1 MKNQDGSLMARP
13 KSATHYVVEEVGSMS
28 TMVMERL
35 RDTGLELSE
44 ACYDLT
50 MERDAIALA

>member
-1 MKNQDGSLMARP
+1 MARP